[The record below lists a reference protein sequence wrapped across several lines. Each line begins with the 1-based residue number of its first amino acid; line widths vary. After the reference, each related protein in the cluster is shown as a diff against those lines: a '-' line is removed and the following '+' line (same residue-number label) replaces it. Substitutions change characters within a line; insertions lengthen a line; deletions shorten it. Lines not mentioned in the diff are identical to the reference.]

1 VTLSPQ
7 ADQSDWD
14 VRLATLAR
22 PAPLLQ
28 SWAWGEVQARSGW
41 RVERLAGQGWMCSLL
56 VKGPAAALEAYVPRG
71 PVAPTR
77 PALEAV
83 VAWAREQGVVG
94 LRVEP
99 ESGTELDPLLRDLGF
114 RPAPFVQPQ
123 HTLIVPLGSEEE
135 ILANCRR
142 GTRYNI
148 RYAEKNGVTVEVGRD
163 AAEMERQARA
173 SAGRQ
178 GIHLPPRGYY
188 QLLLDTLPDCRTYV
202 ARVDGRPVSAL
213 LVAHHDG
220 RGYDLY
226 SGSNG
231 ERRELKPA
239 YATKWAALKGARAAG
254 CADYD
259 LWGVS
264 PGPDRTH
271 PWYGLWE
278 FKSGFGG
285 SLVGYSG
292 CWELVFD
299 ELRHGVGKAAT
310 RARRQ
315 IGRLLRRGD

>member
-1 VTLSPQ
+1 M
-7 ADQSDWD
+7 
-14 VRLATLAR
+14 LAQ

-41 RVERLAGQGWMCSLL
+41 AVERLHDEGWLATVL
-56 VKGPAAALEAYVPRG
+56 VKGPSAALQAYCPRG
-71 PVAPTR
+71 PVAPSR
-77 PALEAV
+77 AALESIV
-83 VAWAREQGVVG
+83 SWARQKGVAG

-99 ESGTELDPLLRDLGF
+99 ETGSELDPVFRELGF
-114 RPAPFVQPQ
+114 KPTTFVQPQ
-123 HTLIVPLGSEEE
+123 HTLIAPLASEEE
-135 ILANCRR
+135 ILANCKR

-148 RYAEKNGVTVEVGRD
+148 RFAAKNGVTVEVGKD
-163 AAEMERQARA
+163 ASEMERQARA

-178 GIHLPPRGYY
+178 GIRLPPKSYY

-202 ARVDGRPVSAL
+202 AKVDGEAVSAL

-239 YATKWAALKGARAAG
+239 YATKWAALKGALEAG
-254 CADYD
+254 CTDYD

-285 SLVGYSG
+285 SLVQYTG
-292 CWELVFD
+292 CWELVLD
-299 ELRHGVGKAAT
+299 ELRHGVGQAAT
-310 RARRQ
+310 SARRHL
-315 IGRLLRRGD
+315 GRLLRRGD